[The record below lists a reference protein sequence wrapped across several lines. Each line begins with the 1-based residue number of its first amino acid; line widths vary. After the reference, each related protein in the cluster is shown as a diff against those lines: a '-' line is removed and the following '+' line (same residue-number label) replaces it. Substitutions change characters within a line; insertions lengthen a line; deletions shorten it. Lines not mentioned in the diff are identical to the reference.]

1 MIKVN
6 VLLKNISWKKQIK
19 NPAVYVGNKVRL
31 LNKKN
36 KFYKKNI
43 LSFTLLLSG
52 PHYIK
57 KLNKKFRNKNKATDV
72 LSFPSYS
79 KKDLKNLIKKE
90 KKIYLGDIILNLN
103 KIKNKN
109 NINKFKDEFN
119 YLWIHGLVH
128 LFGYKHKLNKDFKKM
143 RKIEKNYFQY
153 IST

>member
-19 NPAVYVGNKVRL
+19 NPAAYVGNKVRI

-36 KFYKKNI
+36 KLYKKNI
-43 LSFTLLLSG
+43 LSFT
-52 PHYIK
+52 
-57 KLNKKFRNKNKATDV
+57 
-72 LSFPSYS
+72 SYS

-90 KKIYLGDIILNLN
+90 KKIYLGDIIVNLN
-103 KIKNKN
+103 KIKNKKD
-109 NINKFKDEFN
+109 INKFKDEFN

-143 RKIEKNYFQY
+143 RKVEKNYFQY